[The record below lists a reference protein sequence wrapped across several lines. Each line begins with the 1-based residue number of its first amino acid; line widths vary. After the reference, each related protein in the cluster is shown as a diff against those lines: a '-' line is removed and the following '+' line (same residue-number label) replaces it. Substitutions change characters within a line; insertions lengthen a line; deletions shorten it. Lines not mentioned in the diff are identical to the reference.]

1 MVSNEVW
8 IEVKDI
14 GQRRIYAFVVLRI
27 KPDDDG
33 TGPKHKARIVA
44 GGDKQIANKDYDPDN
59 ISFSV
64 LKNTTLKLLICK
76 AIELGF
82 QIYHIDIVTAFLN
95 SPVKYE
101 IYMELPSELV
111 QFGTPKLVKLL
122 KGLYGCHDS
131 GRLWYDLLHTVLVN
145 DMKFIQSTNDPCL
158 YIHSTKTI
166 FTGVYVDDLPLVA
179 SQSDYEW
186 FCKTLAKFFKL
197 TDKGPMRRCLGI
209 DIKQTVHNNALTD
222 VILSQEKYIINILNQ
237 FGFNN
242 SKPVYTP
249 AVPNT
254 FLISNMPDTDDTI
267 INNDTIS
274 KSTTDVT
281 AVSEKSYP
289 SLVGSLLWL
298 ALQTRP
304 EISQAVSQ
312 LSRFV
317 SNPSPAHLT
326 AAKHL
331 LRYLN
336 GSRALGI
343 HYSSKANS
351 TPLIYSDATWASDP
365 ESSRSVQAYVTL
377 LYGGAVS
384 WHCGIQKSVSLSTTE
399 SEWFALS
406 ETCKESIYL
415 KHAMSQLRFSG
426 IKQWTTNP
434 MTIFEDNQAVIKIAV
449 SGEPKHKHQK
459 HILVRL
465 QYVRE
470 QVASKTILP
479 VYIPSADNV
488 ADVLTKNL
496 PRESFERFRTILLG

>member
-1 MVSNEVW
+1 
-8 IEVKDI
+8 
-14 GQRRIYAFVVLRI
+14 
-27 KPDDDG
+27 
-33 TGPKHKARIVA
+33 
-44 GGDKQIANKDYDPDN
+44 
-59 ISFSV
+59 
-64 LKNTTLKLLICK
+64 
-76 AIELGF
+76 
-82 QIYHIDIVTAFLN
+82 
-95 SPVKYE
+95 
-101 IYMELPSELV
+101 
-111 QFGTPKLVKLL
+111 
-122 KGLYGCHDS
+122 
-131 GRLWYDLLHTVLVN
+131 
-145 DMKFIQSTNDPCL
+145 
-158 YIHSTKTI
+158 
-166 FTGVYVDDLPLVA
+166 
-179 SQSDYEW
+179 
-186 FCKTLAKFFKL
+186 
-197 TDKGPMRRCLGI
+197 
-209 DIKQTVHNNALTD
+209 
-222 VILSQEKYIINILNQ
+222 
-237 FGFNN
+237 
-242 SKPVYTP
+242 
-249 AVPNT
+249 
-254 FLISNMPDTDDTI
+254 MPDTTDTP

-274 KSTTDVT
+274 QSTTEVT
-281 AVSEKSYP
+281 AVSAKSYP
-289 SLVGSLLWL
+289 SLVGSLLWI

-317 SNPSPAHLT
+317 SNPSPAHIT

-336 GSRALGI
+336 GSRTLGI
-343 HYSSKANS
+343 HYSKTANS

-365 ESSRSVQAYVTL
+365 ESSRSVQAYVIL

-406 ETCKESIYL
+406 ETCKESIYF

-426 IKQWTTNP
+426 IQQWTTNP

-496 PRESFERFRTILLG
+496 PREPFERFRTIMLG

>member
-1 MVSNEVW
+1 METNKVWEEV
-8 IEVKDI
+8 EDT
-14 GQRRIYAFVVLRI
+14 GQRSMISFLIFRI

-33 TGPKHKARIVA
+33 TGRKLKARIVA
-44 GGDKQIANKDYDPDN
+44 GGHQQVAFEDYNPDD

-64 LKNTTLKLLICK
+64 LKNTTLKLLFCK
-76 AIELGF
+76 AIELGYNV
-82 QIYHIDIVTAFLN
+82 YHIDVVTAFLN
-95 SPVKYE
+95 SPVEYE
-101 IYMELPSELV
+101 LFMKLPSELS
-111 QFGTPKLVKLL
+111 QFGLPKLVKLL
-122 KGLYGCHDS
+122 KGLYGCHDA
-131 GRLWYDLLHTVLVN
+131 GKLWWQLLHNVLIK
-145 DMKFIQSTNDPCL
+145 DMNFIQSTNDSCL
-158 YIHSTKTI
+158 YIHNEKKM
-166 FTGVYVDDLPLVA
+166 FLGVYVDDLPLVA
-179 SQSDYEW
+179 TQSDYQW
-186 FCKTLAKFFKL
+186 FCTTLSKFFKI
-197 TDKGPMRRCLGI
+197 TDKGILRRCLGI
-209 DIKQTVHNNALTD
+209 DVQQTVENNILTD
-222 VILSQEKYIINILNQ
+222 VIMSQSKYTTDLLTQ
-237 FGFNN
+237 FGYNN

-254 FLISNMPDTDDTI
+254 FLVSNMPDTE
-267 INNDTIS
+267 
-274 KSTTDVT
+274 KSITEVTTSNTDNIT
-281 AVSEKSYP
+281 TVSAKSYP
-289 SLVGSLLWL
+289 SLIGSLLWL

-336 GSRALGI
+336 GSQKLGL
-343 HYSSKANS
+343 HYSNKANN
-351 TPLIYSDATWASDP
+351 TPQIYSDATWASDP
-365 ESSRSVQAYVTL
+365 ESSRSVQAYVIL

-406 ETCKESIYL
+406 ETCKESIYF
-415 KHAMSQLRFSG
+415 KHAMSQLQFSG
-426 IKQWTTNP
+426 TKQWITNP

-496 PRESFERFRTILLG
+496 PREPFERFRAIMLG